1 LSHDNIFCCR
11 VTAKEEHMTGDIV
24 RLLITLVLGVYLI
37 IQARAVRAQV
47 NRSRAFGLAG
57 LALLVFA
64 LYTGADMASGTQT
77 GLTTALVVVGAVLL
91 LGAVLS
97 YLVALRRGEISPQR
111 AQFRDTM
118 NKEVKRRGNEAND
131 QHTTPKK

>member
-1 LSHDNIFCCR
+1 
-11 VTAKEEHMTGDIV
+11 MTGDIV